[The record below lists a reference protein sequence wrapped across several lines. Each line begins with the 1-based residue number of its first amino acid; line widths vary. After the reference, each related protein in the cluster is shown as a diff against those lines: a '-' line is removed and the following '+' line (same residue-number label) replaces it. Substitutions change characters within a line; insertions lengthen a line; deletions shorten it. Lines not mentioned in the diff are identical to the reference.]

1 MTSRLDFA
9 DFVLKMKTKSA
20 KSTNDLNEVDE
31 VDEVSE
37 IDEVDEVGE
46 IDEVLARWRVFPAM
60 SRIFCARLV
69 PSSPPNSRHPIL
81 HFVVPTGADVSGVC
95 SRVAL
100 GRLTPRREAGAIS

>member
-20 KSTNDLNEVDE
+20 KSTNEVDE
-31 VDEVSE
+31 VDEVDE
-37 IDEVDEVGE
+37 IDE

-81 HFVVPTGADVSGVC
+81 HSVVPTGADVSGVC

>member
-20 KSTNDLNEVDE
+20 KSTNEVDE
-31 VDEVSE
+31 VDEV
-37 IDEVDEVGE
+37 DE

>member
-20 KSTNDLNEVDE
+20 KSTNEVDE
-31 VDEVSE
+31 VDEVDE